1 MQELPAPAATGRQVA
16 TKSSLIDVVHMEEA
30 IGGATV
36 KGGVLDILADDTRSV
51 LVAAAEEVGAGVM
64 VIVSVLV
71 CVLEL

>member
-1 MQELPAPAATGRQVA
+1 
-16 TKSSLIDVVHMEEA
+16 MEEA

-36 KGGVLDILADDTRSV
+36 KGGVLNILADDTRSF

>member
-1 MQELPAPAATGRQVA
+1 
-16 TKSSLIDVVHMEEA
+16 MEEA

-36 KGGVLDILADDTRSV
+36 KGSVLNVLADDTRPL

>member
-1 MQELPAPAATGRQVA
+1 
-16 TKSSLIDVVHMEEA
+16 MEEA
-30 IGGATV
+30 IGGATA
-36 KGGVLDILADDTRSV
+36 KGGVLNILEDDTHSL

>member
-1 MQELPAPAATGRQVA
+1 
-16 TKSSLIDVVHMEEA
+16 MEEA

-36 KGGVLDILADDTRSV
+36 KGGVLNILADDTHSL

-71 CVLEL
+71 CVLEF

>member
-1 MQELPAPAATGRQVA
+1 
-16 TKSSLIDVVHMEEA
+16 MEEA

-36 KGGVLDILADDTRSV
+36 KGSIFDVLADDTRSH